1 MSRLSLPRSTSSRGA
16 ILSSGRSLIG
26 IVVTACLLFGA
37 LAIQAPIVRAEPAA
51 PGLLEHPVWLPFVSV
66 PPPAP
71 AATAAPIPS
80 TIDDWRIFSTIEYVV
95 QPGDTLASIAVDF
108 GRDVADLQCASP
120 SNTGETLALEP
131 GQILSIPALG
141 TVCHIVQP
149 GDTIASL
156 ASLYGVSEAAIV
168 DNAWNRL
175 ETVDTPLQPG
185 QLLRIAGALD
195 PRFMPLA
202 LTTPRE
208 SVGQALPTPIP
219 SVEWPYG
226 DGHFIWP
233 LMGAITQDASPMH
246 RAIDID
252 AEWGD
257 VVVAADTG
265 TVAKAGWNDQGLGY
279 RVVIDHHIDYITLYA
294 HLSAVLVKEGDLVRK
309 GQPIGLAGDTGN
321 STGVHLHFA
330 IWDYGVAVNPLD
342 LLPPANSPE

>member
-1 MSRLSLPRSTSSRGA
+1 MFRLSFPRSTSSRGA
-16 ILSSGRSLIG
+16 ILSTSRSLVG
-26 IVVTACLLFGA
+26 IVAITCLLFGA
-37 LAIQAPIVRAEPAA
+37 LTIQTPIAWAEPAA
-51 PGLLEHPVWLPFVSV
+51 PGALQHQVWLPFIS
-66 PPPAP
+66 
-71 AATAAPIPS
+71 ATAPLPTAVPTPS
-80 TIDDWRIFSTIEYVV
+80 VVDDWRAFSTIEYVV

-108 GRDVADLQCASP
+108 GRDVADLQCASL
-120 SNTGETLALEP
+120 SNTGEPLVLEP
-131 GQILSIPALG
+131 GQVLSIPALG
-141 TVCHIVQP
+141 TVCHVVQP

-156 ASLYGVSEAAIV
+156 ASFYGVSEAAIV

-175 ETVDTPLQPG
+175 ATVDTPLQPG
-185 QLLRIAGALD
+185 QLLRITGALD
-195 PRFMPLA
+195 PRFMPLT
-202 LTTPRE
+202 LVTPRE
-208 SVGQALPTPIP
+208 PVVQTLPTPVP
-219 SVEWPYG
+219 STEWPYG

-233 LMGAITQDASPMH
+233 LVGAITQDASPMH

-265 TVAKAGWNDQGLGY
+265 TVVKAGWNDQGLGY

-294 HLSAVLVKEGDLVRK
+294 HLSTVLVKEGDLVRK

-342 LLPPANSPE
+342 LLPSVNSPE